1 MINRTLI
8 RIRVLQELFAYY
20 HNPGKQLAEAEAQLN
35 TSNERTHDLYLHLLT
50 LIPTLTRFH
59 QARLERRRNKLLR
72 TEEDINPNMRLAN
85 NRLAQAMEAS
95 TTLQEF
101 IRERGLIW
109 SDDDRLLSTLLDE
122 ILASDLYREYVTSAP
137 DTFAADAKFWV
148 QAFAGYTF
156 RNEELDEYLEGLSLY
171 WDNPLGVTEK
181 IEVEDKVDIEE
192 VDEVVAGL
200 KGTEYYHAVRLASS
214 PVEIEKEF
222 ALKSMR
228 KAKPDTSFDEVIIP
242 AYKDEEDTHLA
253 AELLRTTIVHEEEYR
268 EIINKNLRNWDMDRV
283 TDVDM
288 IILQMAL
295 AELLSFPTIPT
306 TVTLNEYIELAKI
319 YSTAESGVFV
329 NGLLDS
335 ALHQLRDERRIL
347 KF

>member
-20 HNPGKQLAEAEAQLN
+20 HNPGKQLAEAEAQL
-35 TSNERTHDLYLHLLT
+35 TVSNERTHDLYFHFLT
-50 LIPTLTRFH
+50 LVPTLTRFH
-59 QARLERRRNKLLR
+59 QARLGRRRNKLLR

-85 NRLAQAMEAS
+85 NRLAQAIEESA
-95 TTLQEF
+95 TIQQF
-101 IRERGLIW
+101 VRERGIIW
-109 SDDDRLLSTLLDE
+109 SDEDRLLSTLLDE
-122 ILASDLYREYVTSAP
+122 ILASDLYREYATTAL

-148 QAFAGYTF
+148 QALAGYTF
-156 RNEELDEYLEGLSLY
+156 RNEELDEHLENLSLY

-181 IEVEDKVDIEE
+181 VEVEDKFDIED
-192 VDEVVAGL
+192 VDDVVAGL
-200 KGTEYYHAVRLASS
+200 KGTEYYHAVRLVSS

-228 KAKPDTSFDEVIIP
+228 KAKENLSFDEVVIP
-242 AYKDEEDTHLA
+242 AYKDSEDTHLA
-253 AELLRTTIVHEEEYR
+253 VELLRSTIMHEAEYR
-268 EIINKNLRNWDMDRV
+268 EIINNNLRNWDMDRV

-295 AELLSFPTIPT
+295 AELLSFPSIPT
-306 TVTLNEYIELAKI
+306 TVTLNEYIELAKV

-335 ALHQLRDERRIL
+335 ALHQLRSEQRIL
-347 KF
+347 KL

>member
-1 MINRTLI
+1 MTEVKFYML
-8 RIRVLQELFAYY
+8 V
-20 HNPGKQLAEAEAQLN
+20 
-35 TSNERTHDLYLHLLT
+35 EREDALYLALYDSEKNLISSYSNLNQNDINNYIENLENEKEFFISWEEEKSSDYLKLDEKLISYLLGQDNFVNTDFEIIEKKEVENIALFIRNNKEIEDRLDIYIEINDNLLT
-50 LIPTLTRFH
+50 
-59 QARLERRRNKLLR
+59 K
-72 TEEDINPNMRLAN
+72 N
-85 NRLAQAMEAS
+85 NIVGNYIYSQ
-95 TTLQEF
+95 
-101 IRERGLIW
+101 G
-109 SDDDRLLSTLLDE
+109 
-122 ILASDLYREYVTSAP
+122 
-137 DTFAADAKFWV
+137 TF
-148 QAFAGYTF
+148 Y
-156 RNEELDEYLEGLSLY
+156 
-171 WDNPLGVTEK
+171 
-181 IEVEDKVDIEE
+181 KVDIEE

-335 ALHQLRDERRIL
+335 ALHQLRNERRIL

>member
-50 LIPTLTRFH
+50 LVPTLTRFH

-85 NRLAQAMEAS
+85 NRLAQSMEAS

-171 WDNPLGVTEK
+171 WDTPLGVTEK

-200 KGTEYYHAVRLASS
+200 KG
-214 PVEIEKEF
+214 
-222 ALKSMR
+222 MR

-329 NGLLDS
+329 NGLLES
-335 ALHQLRDERRIL
+335 ALHNLR
-347 KF
+347 